1 MSVRAKKHLGQHFL
15 NDESIAQR
23 IAETLTGHGGYKNAV
38 EIGPGMGVMT
48 KYLLEDKRFT
58 TTVIE
63 IDSES
68 VIYLE
73 EHYPDLPII
82 PADFLKLD
90 ISHLVDTPYA
100 IIGNFPYNISSQI
113 LFKMYDHRDIIPEL
127 TGMFQKEVAE
137 RIAEPPGTK
146 KYGILSVLLQA
157 FYDIEYLFTVEP
169 EVFIP
174 PPKVRSGVIR
184 LKRNNVKSLDCDEK
198 LFKVVVKTAF
208 NQRRKMLRSSLKAL
222 LGNVDRTIEI
232 FTERPEQLSV
242 AQFVE
247 ITKLIEADRA
257 VR

>member
-1 MSVRAKKHLGQHFL
+1 MNVRAKKHLGQHFL

-63 IDSES
+63 IDSDS
-68 VIYLE
+68 VVYLE

-127 TGMFQKEVAE
+127 AGMFQKEVAE
-137 RIAEPPGTK
+137 RIAEPPGSK

-169 EVFIP
+169 EVFTP